1 MARILSK
8 HAEEFVTPDRMSPSS
23 SSSKPVRTV
32 VSALD
37 PVLPCTQLKPFFL
50 SVLALL
56 RDSPVSLWNS
66 ARFTAPGSKPPRR
79 ADVAHVRQGLVYN
92 LLQAAVLV
100 AFHIDLPP
108 YRWRIG
114 NNQSRSGARERRP
127 LCGDRK
133 RLI

>member
-8 HAEEFVTPDRMSPSS
+8 HAEELVTPDRMSPSS

-56 RDSPVSLWNS
+56 PRQ
-66 ARFTAPGSKPPRR
+66 PGQPLELGQVHRPGVEAPRR
-79 ADVAHVRQGLVYN
+79 AVVAHVRQGLVYN

-100 AFHIDLPP
+100 AFHIDLP
-108 YRWRIG
+108 
-114 NNQSRSGARERRP
+114 
-127 LCGDRK
+127 LCS
-133 RLI
+133 LT